1 MFLGELFPGRD
12 AKFRYLREIRTEMY
26 QKMVGWLKEVDPN
39 LFVYLCMESKEVWE
53 KVFGWSP
60 ENSRHLNQMFE
71 ERVREVFGQMKER
84 KPDSIE
90 GLRLFKKW
98 VLFCHDLHPK

>member
-1 MFLGELFPGRD
+1 
-12 AKFRYLREIRTEMY
+12 
-26 QKMVGWLKEVDPN
+26 VDPN

-71 ERVREVFGQMKER
+71 NRVREVLDR
-84 KPDSIE
+84 
-90 GLRLFKKW
+90 
-98 VLFCHDLHPK
+98 